1 MMVYLGE
8 GKTEEIALQKGLE
21 EANASSKEVLYR
33 TKEIPGTLLKK
44 TKYQVRVVTLQE
56 IREEIE
62 SFLNEFAHLMNIRI
76 DATVKEE
83 DHIFKVT
90 LDSDHNSILIGKD
103 GKTMKAVQV
112 LLRQML
118 LSKIGMPVKIDV
130 DVSGYKE
137 KKMKQIENMARR
149 IASEV
154 IHTKIETKLDSM
166 NSYER
171 RFVHNIISEYTMLET
186 HSIGEEPNRQIVISY
201 KQDL

>member
-8 GKTEEIALQKGLE
+8 GKTEELALQKGLE
-21 EANASSKEVLYR
+21 EANASSKEILYR

-56 IREEIE
+56 IKKEIE
-62 SFLNEFAHLMNIRI
+62 QFLHEFSHLMNIKI
-76 DATVKEE
+76 EATVTEE
-83 DHIFKVT
+83 DHIFKVV

-103 GKTMKAVQV
+103 GKTMKAIQI

-118 LSKIGMPVKIDV
+118 LSKAGMTVKVDI

-137 KKMKQIENMARR
+137 KKMKQIENIARR
-149 IASEV
+149 VASEV

-171 RFVHNIISEYTMLET
+171 RFVHNIIGEYTMLET

-201 KQDL
+201 KQDV